1 MSALLIV
8 DHLPR
13 HLSNEEL
20 AALFRPLVS
29 VRLARIVRDTRG
41 QSLGFGFVEVE
52 SEDQANKAI
61 VKLNGYEVGG
71 HCITVAVPGNAS
83 SAPK

>member
-1 MSALLIV
+1 MPALLIV

-13 HLSNEEL
+13 HLTNEEL
-20 AALFRPLVS
+20 AALFQSLAS
-29 VRLARIVRDTRG
+29 VRFARIVRDTRG

-52 SEDQANKAI
+52 SEDQANKAMA
-61 VKLNGYEVGG
+61 KLNGYEVGG
-71 HCITVAVPGNAS
+71 QYITVAIPGSAS